1 MLNICLIMSVIYDV
15 FNILMKKSILVI
27 TKNVN
32 EFYIK
37 TGIYNKFLTGKSLTV
52 IFTWIGNNWL

>member
-52 IFTWIGNNWL
+52 IFT